1 MGGSWWST
9 WNNENASNYYHIAL
23 YKGIDLSDIYA
34 RNTLYLVDQCS
45 IACKVNDGQSTG
57 KTKCNDI
64 GKYIVVSVCF
74 LKCVNA
80 CEHVLHLQ
88 VISTN

>member
-1 MGGSWWST
+1 MKMHQT
-9 WNNENASNYYHIAL
+9 IITLLL
-23 YKGIDLSDIYA
+23 YKGIDLSDIHA
-34 RNTLYLVDQCS
+34 RNSTLYLVDQCS
-45 IACKVNDGQSTG
+45 IACKVNDGQSAG

-64 GKYIVVSVCF
+64 GKYIVVIVCF

-80 CEHVLHLQ
+80 CEHMLHLQ

>member
-1 MGGSWWST
+1 MKMHQT
-9 WNNENASNYYHIAL
+9 IITLLYTRAL
-23 YKGIDLSDIYA
+23 IYQIYMLA
-34 RNTLYLVDQCS
+34 RNTLYLVDQSS

>member
-1 MGGSWWST
+1 MG
-9 WNNENASNYYHIAL
+9 NL
-23 YKGIDLSDIYA
+23 P
-34 RNTLYLVDQCS
+34 
-45 IACKVNDGQSTG
+45 G
-57 KTKCNDI
+57 KQNVMI
-64 GKYIVVSVCF
+64 LANIYIVVSVCF